1 MPGQAGPASGELAE
15 TPMPAGAAGEG
26 GAESKGKLGASE
38 NEGPQDGPV
47 EVVEAKTDGD
57 SRVPGGR
64 GKDAD
69 VPLLGNQQ
77 SPWLTTLPK
86 SIQQAIKSG
95 NKRTLPRGYEDRLK
109 RYFNSIK

>member
-1 MPGQAGPASGELAE
+1 MPGQANPANGELAD
-15 TPMPAGAAGEG
+15 TPMPAAAAAKGGE
-26 GAESKGKLGASE
+26 ESKGKVGASE

-86 SIQQAIKSG
+86 SVQQAIKSG

>member
-1 MPGQAGPASGELAE
+1 MPGQADPASGELAD
-15 TPMPAGAAGEG
+15 TPMPAASVAVGGE
-26 GAESKGKLGASE
+26 ESKGKVGASE
-38 NEGPQDGPV
+38 NEGPEEGPV

-69 VPLLGNQQ
+69 VPVLGTQQ

-86 SIQQAIKSG
+86 SVQQAIKSG

>member
-1 MPGQAGPASGELAE
+1 MP
-15 TPMPAGAAGEG
+15 TGAAV
-26 GAESKGKLGASE
+26 

-47 EVVEAKTDGD
+47 KVVEAKTDGD

-64 GKDAD
+64 GKDVD
-69 VPLLGNQQ
+69 VSSLGSQK
-77 SPWLTTLPK
+77 SPWLTTLPQ
-86 SIQQAIKSG
+86 SVQQAIKSG

>member
-1 MPGQAGPASGELAE
+1 MPGQAEPASSELADI
-15 TPMPAGAAGEG
+15 PMAAGAAAEG

-47 EVVEAKTDGD
+47 KVVEAKTDGD

-64 GKDAD
+64 GKDTE
-69 VPLLGNQQ
+69 VPRIGSQQ
-77 SPWLTTLPK
+77 SPWVTTLPK
-86 SIQQAIKSG
+86 SVQQAIKSG